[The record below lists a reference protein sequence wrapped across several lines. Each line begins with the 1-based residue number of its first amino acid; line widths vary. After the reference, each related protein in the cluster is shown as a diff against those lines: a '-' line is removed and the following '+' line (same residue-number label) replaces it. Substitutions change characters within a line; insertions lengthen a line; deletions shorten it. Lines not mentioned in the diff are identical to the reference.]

1 MLKYNIFRGLT
12 VISAL
17 ALLAPGTIE
26 EAEAKIGMKIGYPT
40 TADPQH
46 DYAVKFV
53 NEVRKRT
60 NGEID
65 GKVFPT
71 SQLGKIPRQIEGM
84 GRGAEPAHHA
94 A

>member
-1 MLKYNIFRGLT
+1 MLKYNIFKGLA

-17 ALLAPGTIE
+17 ALLAPGTVE

-53 NEVRKRT
+53 NEVRTHKRRDQ
-60 NGEID
+60 GARLPD
-65 GKVFPT
+65 QPT
-71 SQLGKIPRQIEGM
+71 R
-84 GRGAEPAHHA
+84 
-94 A
+94 